1 MEHIKD
7 RIQQWNGSPYSID
20 TDSVASLA
28 ETDIN
33 IRQCLHAYGLAD
45 HSARISHFVAVF
57 NTLSELQQD
66 LIKSRQ
72 TEAANRIKKH
82 IDMLLVAA
90 QRLAAMALANQ
101 GNYVNNCSDLETL
114 GNVNDNEFKLTTLL
128 TPLLARTELQNYNFL
143 RVVFAIMSS
152 LDEKFASERYQ
163 SLREAS
169 RSLMNRLS
177 NFRPT
182 DGERIYSEYCVLL
195 DAIRVTWSVM
205 LSRGPGTVSDAAF
218 AEDLE
223 PFNPFIDAPFLLM
236 SHKTKLLR
244 SVLRSLCDEE
254 SIEKANKLRA
264 LQMVIGLASIAM
276 DIYKGDFGAVVDHAL
291 TLVAPFNQSR
301 ATATSESFKNLV
313 TLEFLYPKMISK
325 NPLQF
330 SDFKRRLQNKCQK
343 PKDEALPYGIFE
355 LILRIVLTRQATLD
369 VRKQCLNFMKEL
381 YVDHKNWHYDRSFSI
396 TSGAGDGDD
405 DLREYICYALHAV
418 AEEKERPFH
427 EDLVKMSKT
436 ILAELIKQF
445 PKLDSFRDAN
455 KSAREIIRK
464 CGEYRGLDA
473 KKRNVVNALQMWSKK
488 TEAYSNKSDSTL
500 MKLYLAEL
508 ERNAP
513 GKLEVQP
520 LEASKEIFSTLEII
534 SSKEIISVAE
544 AQNYITE
551 AVSQSPPPYP
561 GVGSSP
567 SVSGP
572 AQKVCV
578 PKLTSRLCEE
588 I

>member
-1 MEHIKD
+1 MLYFVCLFILLFFVCLFVFALFFVFHI
-7 RIQQWNGSPYSID
+7 ILFS
-20 TDSVASLA
+20 T

-57 NTLSELQQD
+57 NMLGELQQD

-72 TEAANRIKKH
+72 TKAANRIKKH

-90 QRLAAMALANQ
+90 QQLAAMALANQ
-101 GNYVNNCSDLETL
+101 GNYVNNCSDLESL

-152 LDEKFASERYQ
+152 LDEKFARYSTYSDLLVLIMCLIFLFRERYQ
-163 SLREAS
+163 SLHEAS

-177 NFRPT
+177 NFIPT

-205 LSRGPGTVSDAAF
+205 LSCGPGTVSDATF
-218 AEDLE
+218 AKDLE
-223 PFNPFIDAPFLLM
+223 PLNPFMDAPFLLM

-244 SVLRSLCDEE
+244 SVLRSMCDEE
-254 SIEKANKLRA
+254 SIDKANKLRA

-464 CGEYRGLDA
+464 CGEYRGLSA
-473 KKRNVVNALQMWSKK
+473 KRRNVVNALQMWSKK

-500 MKLYLAEL
+500 LKLYLGEL
-508 ERNAP
+508 EGKAP
-513 GKLEVQP
+513 GTFFL
-520 LEASKEIFSTLEII
+520 
-534 SSKEIISVAE
+534 
-544 AQNYITE
+544 N
-551 AVSQSPPPYP
+551 
-561 GVGSSP
+561 
-567 SVSGP
+567 
-572 AQKVCV
+572 C
-578 PKLTSRLCEE
+578 R
-588 I
+588 